1 MYKLKMV
8 MRKHPNKQI
17 DISLKGN
24 KVIDENIIEMLSQ
37 FAGTKIRSLDFR
49 GCLFT
54 SFEVITKL
62 F

>member
-1 MYKLKMV
+1 MV